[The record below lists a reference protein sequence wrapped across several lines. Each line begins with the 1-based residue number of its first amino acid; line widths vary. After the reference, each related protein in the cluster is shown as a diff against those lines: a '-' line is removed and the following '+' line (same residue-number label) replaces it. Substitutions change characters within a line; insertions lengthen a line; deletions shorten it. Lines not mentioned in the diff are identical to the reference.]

1 MGCKGRAH
9 PLRARASGTSARI
22 TCAFHEH
29 GTCALHTARPSARAR
44 RAFPQRIQLTG
55 TSHRNRRENKDDAK
69 PLHNRERQPLRESKN
84 KNPRIFATFF
94 RLGTPFRPRKAKIGS
109 FMANYPRFHAPTRDL
124 EPRNNPQSQKSCN
137 SSHFF
142 CFRAPG
148 AASGSTIGGTAWV
161 QCYERCGRSVLWARR
176 SGAAPWRAVWS
187 RCHRQSDAAP
197 WGAIQKSGHR
207 TATLDGHGGH
217 AQDKHSKHT

>member
-1 MGCKGRAH
+1 MGCKGRAR
-9 PLRARASGTSARI
+9 PLHARASGTSTRT

-55 TSHRNRRENKDDAK
+55 TSHRNRRKNKDDAK

-94 RLGTPFRPRKAKIGS
+94 RLGTPSRPCKAKIGS
-109 FMANYPRFHAPTRDL
+109 FMANYPRFHAPTRDM

-137 SSHFF
+137 SSHFLF
-142 CFRAPG
+142 SSSWGGFRTVP
-148 AASGSTIGGTAWV
+148 
-161 QCYERCGRSVLWARR
+161 
-176 SGAAPWRAVWS
+176 
-187 RCHRQSDAAP
+187 
-197 WGAIQKSGHR
+197 
-207 TATLDGHGGH
+207 
-217 AQDKHSKHT
+217 

>member
-1 MGCKGRAH
+1 MGCKGRAR
-9 PLRARASGTSARI
+9 PLHARASGTSTRT

-55 TSHRNRRENKDDAK
+55 TSHRNRRKNKDDAK

-94 RLGTPFRPRKAKIGS
+94 RLGTPSRPCKAKIGS
-109 FMANYPRFHAPTRDL
+109 FMANYPRFHAPTRDM

-137 SSHFF
+137 SNRFF
-142 CFRAPG
+142 VFELPGRLPDDAMGRVAFR
-148 AASGSTIGGTAWV
+148 
-161 QCYERCGRSVLWARR
+161 QCRGRQTSRSVTRQPGCSIVGEGNGARSAP
-176 SGAAPWRAVWS
+176 SGAVRPQ
-187 RCHRQSDAAP
+187 CP
-197 WGAIQKSGHR
+197 
-207 TATLDGHGGH
+207 
-217 AQDKHSKHT
+217 

>member
-1 MGCKGRAH
+1 MGCKGRAR

-22 TCAFHEH
+22 TCTFRED
-29 GTCALHTARPSARAR
+29 GTCALHTARPGTRTCSV
-44 RAFPQRIQLTG
+44 FPQRIHLTG

-84 KNPRIFATFF
+84 KNPHIFATFF
-94 RLGTPFRPRKAKIGS
+94 RLGTPFRLRKAKIGS

-142 CFRAPG
+142 VFGLPG
-148 AASGSTIGGTAWV
+148 RLPDGAMDGVAILDGTMGGNPAAASRGS
-161 QCYERCGRSVLWARR
+161 L
-176 SGAAPWRAVWS
+176 
-187 RCHRQSDAAP
+187 DAA
-197 WGAIQKSGHR
+197 S
-207 TATLDGHGGH
+207 
-217 AQDKHSKHT
+217 